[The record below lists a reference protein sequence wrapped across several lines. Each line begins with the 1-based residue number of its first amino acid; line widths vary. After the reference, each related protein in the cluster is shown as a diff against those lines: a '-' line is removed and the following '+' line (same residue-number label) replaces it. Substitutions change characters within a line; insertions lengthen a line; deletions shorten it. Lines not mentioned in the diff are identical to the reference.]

1 MSTVR
6 ARTPLRRLL
15 ALTVLVAVLLA
26 VALIGVVTHV
36 SVSHRLTVQTDQELT
51 RAIERAAG
59 FDPGLFGDGEGPTG
73 GRGAGDPSAS
83 SAPTDGDG
91 DSAPPG
97 GVPSDGGGDPSA
109 PGFLSGPGQGEYTLA
124 AIFQDEALSEGG
136 WVDAQGT
143 VHPLAAEDVEVL
155 REAASGDSA
164 PRTVDLGIGAY
175 RVQSVDSRDGGTILV
190 GVSVAEQQQTVRR
203 LDLTLVA
210 VGIGAAVLATAVGLL
225 LISRSL
231 RPLVEVAHV
240 ADAVSG
246 QDLAAEAAG
255 TRSRV
260 RPSTSSG
267 SDEVARVSR
276 AMNSML
282 DHVDEALAARHRN
295 EQAMAR
301 FVADASHELRTP
313 LTIMSGYLDL
323 LRGPELGEQGERDRA
338 LERVRAQTTRMSRLV
353 EDLLL
358 LNRLEQAERPARVEV
373 SLDELALDAVM
384 DAQMA
389 APSHRVLAD
398 FEDLAEGQARV
409 LASRGHV
416 ERILANLLSNA
427 VKHTPA
433 GTSVEV
439 RVDREPE
446 GVVLEVVDD
455 GPGMD
460 AATLAS
466 IFDRFSRADPSRTS
480 VGSSGG
486 SAEEDHPARHAAEE
500 DHSARRAAGE
510 EHAGPDAAQGSLAQQ
525 GSAGLGMA
533 LVRALVQ
540 ADGGDVRV
548 LSAPGSGTRV
558 RVRFEPAP

>member
-1 MSTVR
+1 MSAGR

-36 SVSHRLTVQTDQELT
+36 SVSHRLTGQTDQELT

-59 FDPGLFGDGEGPTG
+59 YDPALFGEGPAA

-83 SAPTDGDG
+83 SAPADG
-91 DSAPPG
+91 DSGPPG
-97 GVPSDGGGDPSA
+97 GVPSDGGGDSSA
-109 PGFLSGPGQGEYTLA
+109 PGFLTGPGQGEYTLA
-124 AIFQDEALSEGG
+124 AVLDEDGTATEGG

-143 VHPLAAEDVEVL
+143 VHPLAAKDVEVL
-155 REAASGDSA
+155 REVAPGASA
-164 PRTVDLGIGAY
+164 PRTVELGIGTY
-175 RVQSVDSRDGGTILV
+175 RVQSVDSRGGGTILV

-240 ADAVSG
+240 ADAVSD
-246 QDLAAEAAG
+246 QDLASDAAG
-255 TRSRV
+255 TRIRV
-260 RPSTSSG
+260 RSSTSSG
-267 SDEVARVSR
+267 PDEVARVSR
-276 AMNSML
+276 ALNAML

-295 EQAMAR
+295 EQTMAR

-313 LTIMSGYLDL
+313 LTIMGGYLDL
-323 LRGPELGEQGERDRA
+323 LRGPSLRDEEERARA
-338 LERVRAQTTRMSRLV
+338 LERVRAQTSRMARLV

-358 LNRLEQAERPARVEV
+358 LNRLEQAERPERISVA
-373 SLDELALDAVM
+373 LDELALDAVM
-384 DAQMA
+384 DAQTA
-389 APSHRVLAD
+389 ATSHSVLTD
-398 FEDLAEGQARV
+398 FEDLPEGEARV
-409 LASRGHV
+409 LASPGHV

-439 RVDREPE
+439 RLDRDGD
-446 GVVLEVVDD
+446 GVLLEVVDD

-460 AATLAS
+460 AETLAS
-466 IFDRFSRADPSRTS
+466 IFDRFSRADPSRGSGETQRLDADTS
-480 VGSSGG
+480 GT
-486 SAEEDHPARHAAEE
+486 DP
-500 DHSARRAAGE
+500 
-510 EHAGPDAAQGSLAQQ
+510 AGPADAARDHEGAGLENQ

-533 LVRALVQ
+533 LVRALAQ
-540 ADGGDVRV
+540 ADGADVEIH
-548 LSAPGSGTRV
+548 SAPGNGTRV
-558 RVRFEPAP
+558 RVRFEPAD

>member
-1 MSTVR
+1 MSAGR

-51 RAIERAAG
+51 RAIERASG

-97 GVPSDGGGDPSA
+97 GVPSDGGGDSSA

-124 AIFQDEALSEGG
+124 AVLDEDGTATEGG

-155 REAASGDSA
+155 REVAPGASA
-164 PRTVDLGIGAY
+164 PRTVELGIGTY
-175 RVQSVDSRDGGTILV
+175 RVQSVDSRGGGTILV
-190 GVSVAEQQQTVRR
+190 GVSVEEQQQTVRR

-240 ADAVSG
+240 ADAVSD
-246 QDLAAEAAG
+246 QDLASDAAG
-255 TRSRV
+255 TRIRV
-260 RPSTSSG
+260 RSSTSSG
-267 SDEVARVSR
+267 PDEVARVSR
-276 AMNSML
+276 ALNAML

-295 EQAMAR
+295 EQTMAR

-313 LTIMSGYLDL
+313 LTIMGGYLDL
-323 LRGPELGEQGERDRA
+323 LRGPSLRDEEERARA
-338 LERVRAQTTRMSRLV
+338 LERVRAQTSRMARLV

-358 LNRLEQAERPARVEV
+358 LNRLEQAERPERISVA
-373 SLDELALDAVM
+373 LDELALDAVM
-384 DAQMA
+384 DAQTA
-389 APSHRVLAD
+389 ATSHSVLTD
-398 FEDLAEGQARV
+398 FEDLPEGEARV
-409 LASRGHV
+409 LASPGHV

-439 RVDREPE
+439 RLDRDGD
-446 GVVLEVVDD
+446 GVLLEVVDD

-460 AATLAS
+460 AETLAS
-466 IFDRFSRADPSRTS
+466 IFDRFSRADPSRGSGETQRLDADTS
-480 VGSSGG
+480 GT
-486 SAEEDHPARHAAEE
+486 DP
-500 DHSARRAAGE
+500 
-510 EHAGPDAAQGSLAQQ
+510 AGPADAARDHEGAGLENQ

-533 LVRALVQ
+533 LVRALAQ
-540 ADGGDVRV
+540 ADGADVEIH
-548 LSAPGSGTRV
+548 SAPGNGTRV
-558 RVRFEPAP
+558 RVRFEPAD